1 MGITVQENIILPSG
15 IELTEYYLGTGQNSR
30 ITTEKV
36 QPYNSPTYDFKTE
49 GLFFIWKDKSARN
62 KDAQT
67 IGTKMVQVV
76 SSQAPTQGVYE
87 LLYAELKKQF
97 TTVDADGNPVY
108 NYTDDIETV
117 PVVNPVV
124 ITESEP
130 VA

>member
-1 MGITVQENIILPSG
+1 M
-15 IELTEYYLGTGQNSR
+15 GTGQNSR

-49 GLFFIWKDKSARN
+49 GFFSMWKDKQARN
-62 KDAQT
+62 KNAQT
-67 IGTKMVQVV
+67 IGNKMVQVV
-76 SSQAPTQGVYE
+76 SSQAPNQGVYE

-97 TTVDADGNPVY
+97 TTVDQDGNPVY
-108 NYTDDIETV
+108 HYTDDIETV
-117 PVVNPVV
+117 AASEPV